1 METITQ
7 KLKKLQANLPK
18 VRKIK
23 LVAVTKTRSPKEI
36 EEAIFAGTTSI
47 GENRVQEAER
57 KFKNIKNIQ
66 NIEKR
71 LIGPLQSNK
80 INKAINIF
88 DVIDSVSTEKTAKKI
103 SDAAKKTNKI
113 QRVLIQINSSGEN
126 LKSGFLLKD
135 KEKILRCAEYP
146 NIKIEGL
153 MTMGPNTTNEK
164 EILKAFKQTKELF
177 DDLGQNEKIDCKTL
191 SMGMSGDFEL
201 AIQQGSNLIRV
212 GTAIFGPRV

>member
-88 DVIDSVSTEKTAKKI
+88 DVIDSVGTEKTAKKI

-135 KEKILRCAEYP
+135 KEKILRCADNP

-212 GTAIFGPRV
+212 GTAIFGPRA